1 MKDSNNDRYIFYHKK
16 KGVLVM
22 KKQLLTLVFIVLM
35 AVLLVACGGG
45 DDAEDSNTNNDN
57 GADETT
63 TESADGEVV
72 DIKASNWEFDQE
84 TYTVAAGEV
93 TVKLTNEEGFHGIE
107 IVDTD
112 VSLQSEGSTTATL
125 EPGEYTIRC
134 NIPCG
139 AGHDDMV
146 ATLIVE

>member
-1 MKDSNNDRYIFYHKK
+1 
-16 KGVLVM
+16 M
-22 KKQLLTLVFIVLM
+22 KKQWLTLMFLVLM
-35 AVLLVACGGG
+35 AGLLVACGG
-45 DDAEDSNTNNDN
+45 DDAQD
-57 GADETT
+57 TT
-63 TESADGEVV
+63 TDDGANNTTDTADDEVV
-72 DIKASNWEFDQE
+72 DIKAYNWEFDQD

-93 TVKLTNEEGFHGIE
+93 TVKLTNEDGFHGIE

-112 VSLQSEGSTTATL
+112 VSLQSEGSMTTTL

>member
-1 MKDSNNDRYIFYHKK
+1 MKKFLLILMF
-16 KGVLVM
+16 VLVAG
-22 KKQLLTLVFIVLM
+22 V
-35 AVLLVACGGG
+35 LVACGGG
-45 DDAEDSNTNNDN
+45 DDAQDSNTDN
-57 GADETT
+57 SAEESNT

-72 DIKASNWEFDQE
+72 DIKASNWDFDQE

-93 TVKLTNEEGFHGIE
+93 TVNLTNEEGFHGIE

-112 VSLQSEGSTTATL
+112 VALQSEGSTTATL
-125 EPGEYTIRC
+125 EPGEYIIRC

>member
-1 MKDSNNDRYIFYHKK
+1 MKKFLLILMF
-16 KGVLVM
+16 VLVAG
-22 KKQLLTLVFIVLM
+22 V
-35 AVLLVACGGG
+35 LVACGGG
-45 DDAEDSNTNNDN
+45 DDAQDSNTDN
-57 GADETT
+57 SAEESNT

-72 DIKASNWEFDQE
+72 DIKASNWDFDQE
-84 TYTVAAGEV
+84 TYTVAAGDV

-112 VSLQSEGSTTATL
+112 VSLQSEGSTTTTL

-139 AGHDDMV
+139 TGHDDMV